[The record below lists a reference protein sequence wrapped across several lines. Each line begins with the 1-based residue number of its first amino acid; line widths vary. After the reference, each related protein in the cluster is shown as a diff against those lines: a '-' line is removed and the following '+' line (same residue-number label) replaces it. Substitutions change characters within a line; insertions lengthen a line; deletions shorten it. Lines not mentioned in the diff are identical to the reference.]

1 MSKNSKQSEDVLFM
15 VKHVRHKK
23 VDGTLYVNSGRIA
36 WRNQTSDS
44 FRISA
49 AFEDI
54 RMQRVSL
61 DSREKVQLQLLM
73 HSGESFTFHFADPAG
88 QKRQIEAR
96 NKVKEVLQQMLPKFK
111 DKAHVE
117 LNEKFCILES
127 NPHLL
132 ALYKELVV
140 TGILSSEEFWAR
152 PEFSQAKSIGSVES
166 VASSVS
172 KDEYVPPQWVSSKGI
187 SLSLVPELPQVAGVS
202 SCLLSDIKPEM
213 DGANSIRYNLT
224 KDSIDAIFRAYPAVR
239 QRHKEL
245 VPDKL
250 TEPEFWNKFFQSHYY
265 HRDRAVMNKDDI
277 FNDCDEV
284 DEKMLH
290 TEFLRCKRMR
300 AVSHLDFDSLEDHS
314 IGEGYGLDLPEQSQ
328 LSSSHTKQKGN
339 TNQLLI
345 HRFNKHSNLILRSQA
360 KHTAMTAP
368 TKPAMDSTYR
378 DLASSGTLKRKLT
391 VPAAAIEDPDKK
403 PRESITLSVTKDY
416 FQNPITF
423 NQASPIS
430 QALSQ
435 SQARQALAACQASLG
450 MSNGG
455 NRPTL
460 NYTDVQSAIAD
471 VSAGGCLTTGGKTAS
486 GEKTAGTPSS
496 VLMLLSAEQSKE
508 LSMLISAAGELL
520 RHFWVCLPTTSIAMA
535 EKIIRIHDSLLRF
548 ETNKLI
554 PFIESI
560 ESTLSNAGVRGGS
573 GLNGSYRC
581 QVTAHLESLINAAKS
596 MFRGWKLGQQRAA
609 RSQ

>member
-1 MSKNSKQSEDVLFM
+1 MSKNSKQSEDVLFT

-166 VASSVS
+166 VASSAS
-172 KDEYVPPQWVSSKGI
+172 KDEPAPPQWISSKGI
-187 SLSLVPELPQVAGVS
+187 SRNLIPERPQVAGVP

-265 HRDRAVMNKDDI
+265 HRDRAVINKDDI

-300 AVSHLDFDSLEDHS
+300 TVSHLDFDSLEDHS
-314 IGEGYGLDLPEQSQ
+314 VGEGYGLDLPEQPQ
-328 LSSSHTKQKGN
+328 SSSSSISKQKGN

-345 HRFNKHSNLILRSQA
+345 HRFNKHSNLILRAQA

-368 TKPAMDSTYR
+368 TKPSTDSSYR
-378 DLASSGTLKRKLT
+378 DLASSGALKRKLT
-391 VPAAAIEDPDKK
+391 SVAAAIEDTDKNT
-403 PRESITLSVTKDY
+403 RESITLSVTKDY
-416 FQNPITF
+416 FQNPIAV
-423 NQASPIS
+423 NQAAPVS
-430 QALSQ
+430 QSLSQ
-435 SQARQALAACQASLG
+435 SQARQALAACQASLT
-450 MSNGG
+450 MSNRG

-460 NYTDVQSAIAD
+460 NYADVQSAIAD
-471 VSAGGCLTTGGKTAS
+471 VSAGGCLTTGGKTTS

-535 EKIIRIHDSLLRF
+535 EKIIRVHDSLHRF

-560 ESTLSNAGVRGGS
+560 ESTLSNAGVRGGT

-596 MFRGWKLGQQRAA
+596 MFREWKAGQQRAA
-609 RSQ
+609 RS